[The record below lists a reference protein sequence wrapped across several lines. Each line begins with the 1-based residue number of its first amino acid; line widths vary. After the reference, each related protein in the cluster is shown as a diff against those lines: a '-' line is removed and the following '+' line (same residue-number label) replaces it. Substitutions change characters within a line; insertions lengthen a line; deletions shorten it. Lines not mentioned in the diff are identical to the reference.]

1 MKYSRIT
8 FFKDFINFFKFF
20 NNNIGNFT
28 RSDVKPTD
36 LEDYAEWLVREKS
49 KLDRFR
55 QLKSEIEL
63 MKRIAYNDHIIEHN
77 QLNHKNN
84 NLSGLSAKLDM
95 IIEQLERED
104 MRRITE
110 EL

>member
-1 MKYSRIT
+1 MKPI
-8 FFKDFINFFKFF
+8 
-20 NNNIGNFT
+20 
-28 RSDVKPTD
+28 D
-36 LEDYAEWLVREKS
+36 LEDYVKWLVQEKS

-63 MKRIAYNDHIIEHN
+63 MNRIAYNDQLEHKHN
-77 QLNHKNN
+77 QLNHKNH
-84 NLSGLSAKLDM
+84 NLSGLSAKLDL
-95 IIEQLERED
+95 IIEQLEKEE

>member
-1 MKYSRIT
+1 M
-8 FFKDFINFFKFF
+8 
-20 NNNIGNFT
+20 
-28 RSDVKPTD
+28 KPTD
-36 LEDYAEWLVREKS
+36 LEDYVEWLVREKS

-63 MKRIAYNDHIIEHN
+63 INRIAYNDQLEHEHN
-77 QLNHKNN
+77 QLNHKKN
-84 NLSGLSAKLDM
+84 NLSGLSAKLGM
-95 IIEQLERED
+95 IIEQLEKED